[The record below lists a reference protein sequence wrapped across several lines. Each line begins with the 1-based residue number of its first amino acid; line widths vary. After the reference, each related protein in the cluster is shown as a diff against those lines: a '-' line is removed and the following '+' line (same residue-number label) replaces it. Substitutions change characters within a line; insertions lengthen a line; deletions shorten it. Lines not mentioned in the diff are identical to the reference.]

1 MSLIWFS
8 LKGDA
13 LVSGGY
19 HLVSIVLVL
28 GNHFIMSGVFGVLC
42 WLRMARLCEESCY
55 LLFQSIHLTL
65 ISLTLISAIVLSYK
79 IQALACNF

>member
-8 LKGDA
+8 LKGDV

-19 HLVSIVLVL
+19 FLVSICLVL
-28 GNHFIMSGVFGVLC
+28 GNHFSMSEVFGVLC
-42 WLRMARLCEESCY
+42 WLPMARLCEESCY
-55 LLFQSIHLTL
+55 LLFQSIHLAL
-65 ISLTLISAIVLSYK
+65 ISLTLSSAIVLSYK